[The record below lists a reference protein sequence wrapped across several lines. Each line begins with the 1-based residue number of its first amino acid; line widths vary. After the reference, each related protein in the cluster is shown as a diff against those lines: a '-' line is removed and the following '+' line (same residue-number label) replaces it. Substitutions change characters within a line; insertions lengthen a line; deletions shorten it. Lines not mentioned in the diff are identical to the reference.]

1 MNIVLSKI
9 KEEIDYFNSQIED
22 DDCLNH
28 NYMVYQHWFWVR
40 VGQKI
45 GWEPLTLALYYFQNI
60 SDFKIVKHS
69 I

>member
-9 KEEIDYFNSQIED
+9 KEEIDYFNSQIEE

-45 GWEPLTLALYYFQNI
+45 GWEPLTLALYYFKNI
-60 SDFKIVKHS
+60 SDFKIYK
-69 I
+69 